1 MENFAASL
9 MLALIGMGVVFTFLA
24 LLVALI
30 CAMGV
35 GVARFAPPAL
45 EGPEDDVAAI
55 SAALAV
61 YFARQRTQHGGKG

>member
-9 MLALIGMGVVFTFLA
+9 TLALIGMGVVFTFLA

-30 CAMGV
+30 CAMGA
-35 GVARFAPPAL
+35 GVARFDSSAL

-55 SAALAV
+55 SAALAA
-61 YFARQRTQHGGKG
+61 YFAHHRTHHGGKG